1 MQKYKPYIL
10 CFSFV
15 PPPFIYYFKQ
25 ERMNLVLHPLFY
37 ISFSSIL
44 IKWKQ
49 CENDSLLLVATVLLS
64 FLSFRIYSI
73 NHPGRLLHF
82 WTLRVGSYSRLGAI
96 CLFCNKTINGNNK
109 TRRCNKARFLYNTLK
124 KTPSSGKSLISTYSI
139 SISHRDIWVE
149 TLRKIP
155 TFSKTMNLENVASRI
170 NNDQY
175 CSFSGVGWGVGA
187 HSRLGA
193 D

>member
-10 CFSFV
+10 CFSFF
-15 PPPFIYYFKQ
+15 PPLLFTTLSKRGWTRSFI
-25 ERMNLVLHPLFY
+25 LSS

-49 CENDSLLLVATVLLS
+49 CENDSLLLVATVFFS

-73 NHPGRLLHF
+73 NRPGHFLHF
-82 WTLRVGSYSRLGAI
+82 WTLKEWALIQGWALIKYSPFSASVV

-109 TRRCNKARFLYNTLK
+109 TQRCNKARFLQNTLK
-124 KTPSSGKSLISTYSI
+124 KTPSSGKSLISTYSV
-139 SISHRDIWVE
+139 SISPRDIWVE

-155 TFSKTMNLENVASRI
+155 TFS
-170 NNDQY
+170 
-175 CSFSGVGWGVGA
+175 
-187 HSRLGA
+187 
-193 D
+193 